1 MIAGVVAEE
10 LLLPQIVH
18 PDDGLIDYAY
28 YAIYDPNWVDPD
40 SGSIGGVPPDKQG
53 WISWWDPFTIFPPPQ
68 VLVAGY
74 FLFESLFDEGDT
86 VYPPYV
92 SDGHQGIYPDLL
104 VEIDTIYAFGKA
116 YVTAIVATIVIDI
129 DGFYSPTVISKVLG
143 PQRVIDV
150 DIFGGVKQ
158 LQQGKATI
166 NQTFPLDEVYD
177 FDIIYGSVIG
187 RSGVTLIV
195 QQQVLATDTE
205 TVFINETTTSTAMV
219 LGTFVGEHATF
230 TAPPAG
236 ALLAHTVIDADGFY
250 APGIQGPLALPF
262 FQDTDVFYAP
272 IRLNYVLPGIA
283 IDADAIMAPAL
294 GRVLQPSIVTD
305 VDVFRGPAFTQPG
318 SFSLVIDNEFISI
331 PTVTPQRATVLPGL
345 PVDTDAFYSPGGGQG
360 ITGVSDVTLGAD
372 TVFAPSANI
381 GPLFPVVSVVDPDI
395 FLVPG
400 VLAGLLTA
408 SIVIDADTFFAPG
421 FPVTLGGAFVSDT
434 GAIFAPTAA
443 QGLSPDVFSDADAF
457 YVPVFS
463 TSDSL
468 PPGIVVDVDTVLA
481 PTIIPGAVTAL
492 PGFINADDVVP
503 VTSITVTAVLSAS
516 FVTDSDVVY
525 APTEGAIGQP
535 AAFVD
540 ADAFYGPK
548 ITQVGFDGTLVLDGP
563 IMPSTPQPT
572 VIYIE
577 G

>member
-1 MIAGVVAEE
+1 MIAGVIAEE
-10 LLLPQIVH
+10 LLLP
-18 PDDGLIDYAY
+18 L
-28 YAIYDPNWVDPD
+28 AIPPSATYVDPD
-40 SGSIGGVPPDKQG
+40 
-53 WISWWDPFTIFPPPQ
+53 IFPQAIIKVP
-68 VLVAGY
+68 G
-74 FLFESLFDEGDT
+74 FLLFDGQFDEGDLIYAAYVGDVDNS
-86 VYPPYV
+86 VYPPTII
-92 SDGHQGIYPDLL
+92 DPDI
-104 VEIDTIYAFGKA
+104 VYGFTASRSI
-116 YVTAIVATIVIDI
+116 AIVSPAFADADV
-129 DGFYSPTVISKVLG
+129 FFSPTVISKVLG

-177 FDIIYGSVIG
+177 FDIIYGPVIG

-195 QQQVLATDTE
+195 QQQVLATDSE
-205 TVFINETTTSTAMV
+205 TVVINETTTSTAMV

-272 IRLNYVLPGIA
+272 IRLNYLLPGVA
-283 IDADAIMAPAL
+283 IDADTIMAPAL

-305 VDVFRGPAFTQPG
+305 VDVFRGPTFTQPG

-360 ITGVSDVTLGAD
+360 ITGASDITLGAD
-372 TVFAPSANI
+372 AIPTASVGIA
-381 GPLFPVVSVVDPDI
+381 PLFPVVSVVDPDI
-395 FLVPG
+395 FLAPG
-400 VLAGLLTA
+400 VLAGRLTA
-408 SIVIDADTFFAPG
+408 SIIIDADTFFAPG

-443 QGLSPDVFSDADAF
+443 QGLSPDIFNDADAF

-481 PTIIPGAVTAL
+481 PTVIPGAVTAL
-492 PGFINADDVVP
+492 PGFVNADDVVP